1 MQEMR
6 LKIADLGDTHIQY
19 LLKIQEIIMKI
30 AALQGLGGLWEA
42 IEEFGSVWGVFISDF
57 ALPYRKQY

>member
-1 MQEMR
+1 MR

-30 AALQGLGGLWEA
+30 AALKGFGRLWEA
-42 IEEFGSVWGVFISDF
+42 IEEFGSV
-57 ALPYRKQY
+57 